1 LICLSNFDDL
11 ARKHIST
18 LIELTGATVSNYF
31 APLESEPQP
40 QPVVLSVDGGLL
52 LVSYH
57 PLANILQ
64 AT

>member
-1 LICLSNFDDL
+1 LPADWL
-11 ARKHIST
+11 
-18 LIELTGATVSNYF
+18 F
-31 APLESEPQP
+31 ACIRDGRIQPCPEYPSVESEPQPQPQP